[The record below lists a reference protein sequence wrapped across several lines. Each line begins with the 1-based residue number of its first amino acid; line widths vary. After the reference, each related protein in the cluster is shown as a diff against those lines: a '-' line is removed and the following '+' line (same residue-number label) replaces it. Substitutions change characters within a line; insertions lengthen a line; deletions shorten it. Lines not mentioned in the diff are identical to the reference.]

1 MKKFLIK
8 VSGEQFDV
16 EVEEVMNS
24 FKSSSEEKPGI
35 NSCLKS
41 KIDMPV
47 SPKHTGRIQVDSP
60 MPGSILKVPVNVGDT
75 VKKGQTIFVLEA
87 MKMENEIAAPV
98 SGKIIEIRANSG
110 DIVSAGQA
118 VIIIE

>member
-16 EVEEVMNS
+16 EVEEVLNGY
-24 FKSSSEEKPGI
+24 SSPAEVKPVT
-35 NSCLKS
+35 NPCLKS

-47 SPKHTGRIQVDSP
+47 SSKHTGRVQVDSP
-60 MPGSILKVPVNVGDT
+60 MPRSILKVSVKVGDA

-98 SGKIIEIRANSG
+98 SGTITEIKANAG
-110 DIVSAGQA
+110 DAVSAGQP